1 MKTKPVPAEIED
13 RKVGEKV
20 TLYRSIDKDSV
31 KALDENSGILE
42 AIVTTSDVDR
52 YNENIITS
60 GIDTTNYIE
69 KNPVVLY
76 GHDYYS
82 FPVGKTLKLT
92 QMKNKIKA
100 QFQLAIEEYD
110 FAATLYKLI
119 KGGYINAVSIGGRV
133 LEWSEDYKSIIRME
147 MVEFS
152 VVAIP
157 ANPEAMITAR
167 SFETMVGKS
176 MSDVRKE
183 VEQMSQ
189 KILLDKLKGIPH
201 DDLNDAIKV
210 LDNLLAR
217 LKETATNPSLSDDK
231 SLNRNKRFVLKDAK
245 AIAEQSQKVI
255 KIIKLSTKKD

>member
-1 MKTKPVPAEIED
+1 MKSQSEQIKDHKI
-13 RKVGEKV
+13 GERV
-20 TLYRSIDKDSV
+20 TLYRNIDKNSV
-31 KALDENSGILE
+31 KALDETNGILE

-52 YNENIITS
+52 YNENIVTS
-60 GIDTTNYIE
+60 GIETTNYIE

-82 FPVGKTLKLT
+82 FPVGKTIKLT
-92 QMKNKIKA
+92 QLKNKIKA

-119 KGGYINAVSIGGRV
+119 KGGYINSVSIGGRV
-133 LEWSEDYKSIIRME
+133 LEWSEDYKSIMRME

-176 MSDVRKE
+176 MTAVRKE
-183 VEQMSQ
+183 AEQMSQ
-189 KILLDKLKGIPH
+189 KIMLDKLKEIPH
-201 DDLNDAIKV
+201 HDLNDAIKV

-217 LKETATNPSLSDDK
+217 LKETAAQPSLPDAK
-231 SLNRNKRFVLKDAK
+231 PLNQTKRFVLKDAK
-245 AIAEQSQKVI
+245 AVAEQSQRVI
-255 KIIKLSTKKD
+255 KIIKLNA